1 MGIWSTVGTAL
12 KNTISGSSK
21 TNVEQISFDE
31 KEEETKVSPYLIAT
45 GLIVLLGLGTV
56 VYITTKKK

>member
-31 KEEETKVSPYLIAT
+31 KEEETNNIINFTNMTL
-45 GLIVLLGLGTV
+45 
-56 VYITTKKK
+56 